1 VSTTRPVS
9 PGKSR
14 KCPHCRADIL
24 ESASVCPAC
33 RHHLR
38 FGQAAEQAG
47 TRFSALHVEGTIRH
61 PAGTDAWE
69 YSVVIA
75 IRNQKGEEIARQ
87 IIGIGAMQGAD
98 LRTFDLSVDV
108 FAPEAISAAPST
120 SKPLASATPAAS
132 ISPQSS
138 LPPKQPATVAPTKS
152 IPPVPR
158 QTSTVS
164 PSRSI
169 SGSAPRR
176 PVIPANEPAPGAS
189 GSSPTPTPPKDP
201 PRR

>member
-1 VSTTRPVS
+1 MSTTRPVS

-14 KCPHCRADIL
+14 KCPHCRSDIL
-24 ESASVCPAC
+24 ESASVCPVC

-61 PAGTDAWE
+61 PAGSGAWE

-87 IIGIGAMQGAD
+87 VIGIGAMQGAD

-108 FAPEAISAAPST
+108 FAPELTNAVPNTA
-120 SKPLASATPAAS
+120 KPLASSIQSSPAA
-132 ISPQSS
+132 
-138 LPPKQPATVAPTKS
+138 PPPSAPPRQPATVAPAKIVPS
-152 IPPVPR
+152 APR

-164 PSRSI
+164 PSRSV
-169 SGSAPRR
+169 SGAART
-176 PVIPANEPAPGAS
+176 PVNPPSKTPPGTPAG
-189 GSSPTPTPPKDP
+189 SPTPTPPKAP

>member
-14 KCPHCRADIL
+14 KCPHCRSDIL

-61 PAGTDAWE
+61 PAGAGAWE

-98 LRTFDLSVDV
+98 LRSFDLSVDV
-108 FAPEAISAAPST
+108 FAPEMNSAASNT
-120 SKPLASATPAAS
+120 AKPLASSTPTAS
-132 ISPQSS
+132 VSPPPS

-164 PSRSI
+164 PSRSV
-169 SGSAPRR
+169 SGAASRSPVNPPNKTPTGTSA
-176 PVIPANEPAPGAS
+176 
-189 GSSPTPTPPKDP
+189 GSLTPTPPKDP